1 MTVSP
6 HFPLSPETA
15 VVLASASP
23 RRRELLGGM
32 GIPFT
37 VIVSEADESLADGT
51 PPVEGVAIVAARKA
65 RAVLPL
71 APDALIIAADTTV
84 DLDGTS
90 LGKPRSEAE
99 ALSML
104 LSLAGRTHA
113 VHTGVAVAYRGRL
126 LTATDTT
133 AVTFRPFDRREAL
146 AYIATGEPMDKAGA
160 YGIQGKGGALVAATD
175 GEFDNVVGLPCRL
188 LADLLREV
196 LA

>member
-1 MTVSP
+1 MNQPTLRLP
-6 HFPLSPETA
+6 DGIT

-23 RRRELLGGM
+23 RRRELLTRM
-32 GIPFT
+32 GLSFE
-37 VIVSEADESLADGT
+37 VIVSEADESLAANT
-51 PPVEGVAIVAARKA
+51 PPADGVRTVAERKA

-71 APDALIIAADTTV
+71 APDALVIAADTTV

-90 LGKPRSEAE
+90 LGKPRSQDE

-104 LSLAGRTHA
+104 LSLSGRTHK

-146 AYIATGEPMDKAGA
+146 AYIKTGEPMDKAGA
-160 YGIQGKGGALVAATD
+160 YGIQGKGGALVASTD

-188 LADLLREV
+188 LSRLLAEI